1 MNKKL
6 KSFALA
12 SIILLGLTTISLS
25 KTMDLSQNDPIN
37 PRPEINAELFAVED
51 PINPRPEVIHKLLC
65 IDDPINPRPEIITEL
80 CLIDPIN
87 PRPEISVFLFS

>member
-25 KTMDLSQNDPIN
+25 KTMVLSQNDPIN
-37 PRPEINAELFAVED
+37 PRPEINIELYAVED
-51 PINPRPEVIHKLLC
+51 PINPRPEVITEFCLN
-65 IDDPINPRPEIITEL
+65 DPINPRPEV
-80 CLIDPIN
+80 
-87 PRPEISVFLFS
+87 SVFLFS